1 VLVRPPVVRYA
12 KSDDGV
18 HVAFQVFG
26 DGPGLLYV
34 PHWATHLEVLWEEP
48 LIADFLRRL
57 GTFSTVVLFDKR
69 GTGLSDPIS
78 APVLPTLERW
88 CDDALTV
95 LNAAGIE
102 EVALLGVDAGGLLMQ
117 LFAALHPSRT
127 RSLVL
132 YGSAARLRRA
142 DDYPAGIPD
151 WLVTEYLDTVEQ
163 HWGSEILGLDISA
176 PSMVGDEAYRE
187 WVARY
192 QRQSAS
198 PGVILAMMRMI
209 VEVDLRSIL
218 ATIRAPTLVLHRT
231 DDRWYPIGHG
241 RYLAEHIPN
250 ARFVELSGAD
260 HNIEAG
266 DSDAVVRQI
275 EDFLTGTAPAPNL
288 DGVLATLLF
297 TDLVSST
304 EELSQRGDQSWRG
317 VLDRHDALVGR
328 QLQRYRGRLVKLTG
342 DGLLATFDG
351 PARAVRCAGA
361 IRETVRSLGLQVRAG
376 LHAGEVTFRDDD
388 VSGLAVHIAE
398 RVCSSAP
405 ADEILVT
412 RTIVDLIS
420 GSGLRFE
427 PAGDHTLKGVPG
439 VWQLFRARP

>member
-1 VLVRPPVVRYA
+1 MRYA
-12 KSDDGV
+12 KADDGV

-34 PHWATHLEVLWEEP
+34 PHWATHLELLWEEP

-57 GTFSTVVLFDKR
+57 GTFSRVVLFDKR
-69 GTGLSDPIS
+69 GTGLSDPVS
-78 APVLPTLERW
+78 TPVLPTLERW

-95 LNAAGIE
+95 LSSAGIE

-117 LFAALHPSRT
+117 LFAALHSSRT

-151 WLVTEYLDTVEQ
+151 WLVTDYLDTVEQ
-163 HWGSEILGLDISA
+163 HWGSEILGLDLSA
-176 PSMVGDEAYRE
+176 PSMVGDAAYRE

-218 ATIRAPTLVLHRT
+218 ATIRAPTLVIHRT

-250 ARFVELSGAD
+250 ARLVELPGAD

-275 EDFLTGTAPAPNL
+275 ENFLTGTSHAPNL

-304 EELSQRGDQSWRG
+304 EELSQRGDQRWRG

-351 PARAVRCAGA
+351 PARAVRCAAA
-361 IRETVRSLGLQVRAG
+361 IRETVRSLGLQVRVG
-376 LHAGEVTFRDDD
+376 LHAGEVIVRGDDI
-388 VSGLAVHIAE
+388 SGLAVHIAE
-398 RVCSSAP
+398 RVCSTAR

-412 RTIVDLIS
+412 RTIVDLSS
-420 GSGLRFE
+420 GSGLPFE
-427 PAGDHTLKGVPG
+427 AAGDHSLKGVPG
-439 VWQLFRARP
+439 ESQLYRARL